1 MTATAATDDNAIV
14 DTAVADVATTDVEV
28 AEATTEAIV
37 EVAEANVEVAE
48 AIVEVAEAIVE
59 VAEAT
64 AEEVADT
71 VADVVDT
78 VAASPAT
85 EAPVEAPAFPVLPVP
100 PPQPPQPVA
109 PVLPVLPVKKI
120 VFALPGDT
128 FSSKFLISWTSTI
141 SKLWETRKYD
151 IMISP
156 ATGSFVP
163 FVRMTTL
170 GLDVLRGQEQKPFGG
185 QPFDV
190 WITID
195 SDIVFTYEQVEKLI
209 EATEE
214 HPVVAGMYRMS
225 DLVNY
230 AFVKEWDTSYFKA
243 NGTFKF
249 IKPEDI
255 EVWKKE
261 TDFKYFPVV
270 YSGMGF
276 MAIRKE
282 VFDNIKYP
290 YFDSEVMTIEADDGK
305 VIRDICSEDVSFCKK
320 ITQAGYQIMVNTDIR
335 VGHIKSL
342 VI

>member
-1 MTATAATDDNAIV
+1 MTTTAAAAATDDNAIV
-14 DTAVADVATTDVEV
+14 DTAVATAAATAAAAANV
-28 AEATTEAIV
+28 EAT
-37 EVAEANVEVAE
+37 ANVEVAE
-48 AIVEVAEAIVE
+48 AIVEVAEATT
-59 VAEAT
+59 EA
-64 AEEVADT
+64 VADT

-78 VAASPAT
+78 VAAPPAT

-100 PPQPPQPVA
+100 TAQ
-109 PVLPVLPVKKI
+109 PVLPAQPVKKI

-290 YFDSEVMTIEADDGK
+290 YFDSEVITIEADDGK

>member
-1 MTATAATDDNAIV
+1 MTTTAAAAATDDNAIV
-14 DTAVADVATTDVEV
+14 DTAVAAANVEATANVEVAETIVEV
-28 AEATTEAIV
+28 AEATTEATT
-37 EVAEANVEVAE
+37 E

-59 VAEAT
+59 VAEA
-64 AEEVADT
+64 VADT

-78 VAASPAT
+78 VAAPPAT

-100 PPQPPQPVA
+100 TAQPA
-109 PVLPVLPVKKI
+109 LPVKKI

-230 AFVKEWDTSYFKA
+230 AFVKEWDTSYFKT

-290 YFDSEVMTIEADDGK
+290 YFDSEVITIEADDGK

>member
-1 MTATAATDDNAIV
+1 M
-14 DTAVADVATTDVEV
+14 
-28 AEATTEAIV
+28 
-37 EVAEANVEVAE
+37 
-48 AIVEVAEAIVE
+48 
-59 VAEAT
+59 
-64 AEEVADT
+64 
-71 VADVVDT
+71 DT
-78 VAASPAT
+78 VAAPPAT

-100 PPQPPQPVA
+100 TAQ
-109 PVLPVLPVKKI
+109 PVKKI

-290 YFDSEVMTIEADDGK
+290 YFDSEVITIEADDGK

>member
-1 MTATAATDDNAIV
+1 MTTTAAAAAAAATDDNAIV
-14 DTAVADVATTDVEV
+14 DTAVAAANV
-28 AEATTEAIV
+28 EAT
-37 EVAEANVEVAE
+37 ANVEVAE
-48 AIVEVAEAIVE
+48 AAT
-59 VAEAT
+59 EAT
-64 AEEVADT
+64 TEAVADT

-78 VAASPAT
+78 VAAPPAT

-100 PPQPPQPVA
+100 TAQPAQPVA

-290 YFDSEVMTIEADDGK
+290 YFDSEVITIEADDGK